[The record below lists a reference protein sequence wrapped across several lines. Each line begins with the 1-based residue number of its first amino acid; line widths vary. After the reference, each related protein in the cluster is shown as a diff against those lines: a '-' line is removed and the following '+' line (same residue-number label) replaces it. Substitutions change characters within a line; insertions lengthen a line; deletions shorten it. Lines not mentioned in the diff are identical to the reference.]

1 MSTLLTCE
9 DLPGETLQ
17 VHDPH
22 KGPVTGLGLIQPQLV
37 PPSSPSGSP
46 LLTVQQMLGSRGA
59 PGSGAGWSLGP
70 ARLPRCLP
78 ACPGVCPGGSAAAH
92 LSRLPAVFTRTL
104 PMGVSLSNAPAS
116 LP

>member
-22 KGPVTGLGLIQPQLV
+22 KGPVTGLGLIQSQLV

-59 PGSGAGWSLGP
+59 PGSGAGWSPGP

-78 ACPGVCPGGSAAAH
+78 WRLRCSPPEPPPGCLH
-92 LSRLPAVFTRTL
+92 TR
-104 PMGVSLSNAPAS
+104 PPDGGVSLSNAPAS